1 VEPPSRLTWAQLVAR
16 NCAAIPRERT
26 CRRETKKRKGV
37 EEIGLSEISEKARVR
52 LLGGGPAEKPGT
64 APASSPLREAA
75 SPLEP
80 PAPAQTAPSATSGPI
95 FFSDSAD
102 GSDMLDAARVV
113 QPLARLFVTPQV
125 QTPFLAAVAGAGGAG
140 KTFALRRLGQAIETT
155 RGSSGALP
163 RVVVARVDAT
173 DGGAAPVAIASAAYA
188 ALDSEPGGVNY
199 SALLDESAHAGG
211 DPLRAAKA
219 AADRHEEIA
228 RKLEAER
235 AKHDEVEARR
245 ARLADALLYET
256 PGSRV
261 DVFARSRRGVIE
273 SRLRRFELAGPDAS
287 VSYRDLV
294 RDTASMGAGG
304 RAGVALRSVRAFRG
318 QRRLLL
324 WAIVAFVLGF
334 GVHMLHGGPALNAI
348 RSVPQL
354 ESSAQWISDHA
365 NWSETAAKILYAVGA
380 LALLLNL
387 WRAAGFSSLLLR
399 GTQLLNHDL
408 RDRGRD
414 LETRAVRLN
423 QRIAALTADAE
434 AAARVAEAAAR
445 RAGGKAQARAPWPDF
460 LEANHGAA
468 SAARAFLAA
477 LGERVGKGPD
487 APDRLVFVIDNLD
500 ALSPEAAIAWIDAA
514 HSVLGPGS
522 AGIMALDPARLVAP
536 LGGPREARRRFDKW
550 LQVVMNLPSRVGVD
564 GERLVAR
571 LLSTDGQPA
580 TAPDDPKI
588 ATALVEPLS
597 SSETS
602 LLTALAPLAAH
613 SPRDAKRFLNAYRL
627 SRCSNAPRPVM
638 ALMQAV
644 AFADEEVRKAMM
656 SRLDGSGEL
665 DVAEGPTPLVN
676 AVKSARAANNGGISI
691 AEARAAAE
699 TARRYALSL

>member
-1 VEPPSRLTWAQLVAR
+1 VPPGD
-16 NCAAIPRERT
+16 E
-26 CRRETKKRKGV
+26 KRKGV

-52 LLGGGPAEKPGT
+52 LLGGGLAEKPGT
-64 APASSPLREAA
+64 ALASGPLREAA
-75 SPLEP
+75 SPAEP
-80 PAPAQTAPSATSGPI
+80 PAPAPTAAPATAGPI

-102 GSDMLDAARVV
+102 GADILDAGRVI
-113 QPLARLFVTPQV
+113 QPLAQLCVTPQV
-125 QTPFLAAVAGAGGAG
+125 QTPFLAAVAGSGGAG
-140 KTFALRRLGQAIETT
+140 KTFALKQLGQAIETL
-155 RGSSGALP
+155 RGSSGALS

-188 ALDSEPGGVNY
+188 ALDSEPGDVDY

-219 AADRHEEIA
+219 AADRHDEIA
-228 RKLEAER
+228 RRLEAER
-235 AKHDEVEARR
+235 TKHDEVEARR
-245 ARLADALLYET
+245 ARLADTLLYET

-261 DVFARSRRGVIE
+261 DAFARSRRGVIE
-273 SRLRRFELAGPDAS
+273 SRLRRFELAGTDAS

-294 RDTASMGAGG
+294 RDTAGMGASG
-304 RAGVALRSVRAFRG
+304 RAGVALRSVWAFRG

-324 WAIVAFVLGF
+324 WAIVAIVLGF
-334 GVHMLHGGPALNAI
+334 GVHMLHGGSALNAI
-348 RSVPQL
+348 RGVPQL

-365 NWSETAAKILYAVGA
+365 SWLETAARILYAVGA

-387 WRAAGFSSLLLR
+387 WRAVGFSGLLLR

-408 RDRGRD
+408 RDRRRE

-423 QRIAALTADAE
+423 QRVAALTADAE

-445 RAGGKAQARAPWPDF
+445 RAGGKAQARAPGPDF
-460 LEANHGAA
+460 LDANQGPA

-500 ALSPEAAIAWIDAA
+500 ALSPDAAIAWIDSA

-522 AGIMALDPARLVAP
+522 AGIMALDPARLVGP
-536 LGGPREARRRFDKW
+536 LGGPPEARRRFDKW
-550 LQVVMNLPSRVGVD
+550 LQVVTNLPDRVGLD
-564 GERLVAR
+564 RERLVAR
-571 LLSTDGQPA
+571 MLSTDEPQAPA
-580 TAPDDPKI
+580 LADPKI
-588 ATALVEPLS
+588 ATALAEPLS
-597 SSETS
+597 SSEAA

-627 SRCSNAPRPVM
+627 ARCSNAPRPVM

-644 AFADEEVRKAMM
+644 AFADEEVRKAMLN
-656 SRLDGSGEL
+656 RLEGSGEL
-665 DVAEGPTPLVN
+665 EVAEGPASLVN
-676 AVKSARAANNGGISI
+676 AVKSARAANNGAISV
-691 AEARAAAE
+691 AEASAAAE